1 MLLHLGSDFVIHTK
15 NIVGIFDLDQTT
27 IGEKTKLFLQKA
39 EQNGILIDA
48 IDTAETLPK
57 SFLVVT
63 VYGETRIYLSSLSC
77 STLKKRMEEPIG
89 CMKMK
94 N

>member
-15 NIVGIFDLDQTT
+15 QIVGIFDLDQTT
-27 IGEKTKLFLQKA
+27 IGEKTRILLQKA
-39 EQNGILIDA
+39 EQDGILIDA
-48 IDTAETLPK
+48 SEDLPK

>member
-1 MLLHLGSDFVIHTK
+1 MLLHLGSDFVVHTR
-15 NIVGIFDLDQTT
+15 NIVGIFDMDQITADENT
-27 IGEKTKLFLQKA
+27 SLLLQKA
-39 EQNGILIDA
+39 EKNGILIDTRENPT
-48 IDTAETLPK
+48 DLPK
-57 SFLVVT
+57 SFLIVT
-63 VYGETRIYLSSLSC
+63 VYGETRMYISSLSS

>member
-27 IGEKTKLFLQKA
+27 IGEKTRLFLQKA
-39 EQNGILIDA
+39 EQDGIMVDA
-48 IDTAETLPK
+48 SEDLPK

-77 STLKKRMEEPIG
+77 NTLKKRMEEPIG

>member
-15 NIVGIFDLDQTT
+15 QIVGIFDFDQTT
-27 IGEKTKLFLQKA
+27 IGEKTRILLQKA
-39 EQNGILIDA
+39 EQDGILIDA
-48 IDTAETLPK
+48 SEDLPK

-63 VYGETRIYLSSLSC
+63 VFGEIRIYLSSLSS
-77 STLKKRMEEPIG
+77 STLKKRMEEPVG